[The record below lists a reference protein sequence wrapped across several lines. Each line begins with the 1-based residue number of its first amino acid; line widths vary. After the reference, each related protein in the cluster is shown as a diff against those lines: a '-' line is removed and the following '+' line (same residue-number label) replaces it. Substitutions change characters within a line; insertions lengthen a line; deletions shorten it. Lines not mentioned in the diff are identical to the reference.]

1 MTIWATNSKELLGE
15 IESDGHI
22 IQYLY
27 IIQYLFIKI
36 WNLIFSK
43 NCKISQMQ
51 RSLEGYMCER
61 EIERERETE
70 RISCWYHP
78 LWLKNKK
85 WTTKCDIGTN
95 HCDVSII

>member
-15 IESDGHI
+15 VESDGHI

-51 RSLEGYMCER
+51 RWLEGY
-61 EIERERETE
+61 IWERERERE
-70 RISCWYHP
+70 RERENIVLVPS
-78 LWLKNKK
+78 NVTKK
-85 WTTKCDIGTN
+85 
-95 HCDVSII
+95 

>member
-15 IESDGHI
+15 VESDGHI

-51 RSLEGYMCER
+51 RWLEGYIYIYIYVWEGER
-61 EIERERETE
+61 GREREREYRVGT
-70 RISCWYHP
+70 IQ
-78 LWLKNKK
+78 
-85 WTTKCDIGTN
+85 CD
-95 HCDVSII
+95 